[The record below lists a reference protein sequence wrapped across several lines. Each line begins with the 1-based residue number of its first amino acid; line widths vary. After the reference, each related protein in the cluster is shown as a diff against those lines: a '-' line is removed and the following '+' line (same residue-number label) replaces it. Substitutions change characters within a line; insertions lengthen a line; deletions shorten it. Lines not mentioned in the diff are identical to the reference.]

1 MNIKLINEELFIEIT
16 ASQYYEETKNI
27 PEIEKTELFLVEP
40 IKNGQPDKKNNY
52 YKKIADNEQK
62 NVLLNYEI
70 YNQLLE
76 ENNQSVQINKNLN
89 TIKIIL
95 YIFIALTIIETIIGL
110 LFWH

>member
-27 PEIEKTELFLVEP
+27 SEIEKTELFLVEP

-52 YKKIADNEQK
+52 YKKIADNEK
-62 NVLLNYEI
+62 KTFLLHYEI
-70 YNQLLE
+70 YNQLLKG
-76 ENNQSVQINKNLN
+76 NNQSAQINKNLN

-95 YIFIALTIIETIIGL
+95 YIFITLTIIGTIINL
-110 LFWH
+110 LLGH